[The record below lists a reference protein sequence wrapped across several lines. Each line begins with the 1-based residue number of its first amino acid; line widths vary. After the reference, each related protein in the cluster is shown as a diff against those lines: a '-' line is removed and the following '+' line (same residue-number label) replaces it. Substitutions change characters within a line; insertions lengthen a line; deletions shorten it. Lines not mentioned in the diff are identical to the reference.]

1 MDPERWNRLSTLLD
15 ELLEL
20 DEPVR
25 GRRLAEILRT
35 EAELGDELQR
45 MMALEDERPDFLA
58 QSVVDAA
65 VFSPQPG
72 QSIGPYRL
80 ESPIGEGGM
89 GQVWLAIRADGLY
102 HRRVALKLLR
112 PGLGDAGL
120 RTRFTRERQI
130 LARLGHAHI
139 ARLLDAGVS
148 SDGQPYLA
156 LDYVQGEPITDYVR
170 KLSLPL
176 HGRLRLFL
184 QVCAAVSHAHANL
197 VVHRD
202 LKPSN
207 IMVTPAGEVCLLDFG
222 IAKLLDESADG
233 QGEITGTGT
242 RAFTLH
248 YAAPEQLRHGVI
260 TTMTDVYSLGV
271 VLYELLVGRK
281 PYDPARPSDAAWEE
295 AILTGDPVRPSVAA
309 LRLAR
314 ENGTPHPRRLAAE
327 LSGDLDNILLK
338 ALAKA
343 PEDRYVSVEA
353 LAQDLRRHLDGEP
366 VLARAQSLG
375 YRTQKFISRNS
386 LAIIVVMSVVGLMVT
401 ALGFMYWQSSKAI
414 TEAQRAQA
422 MQDFVVALFENTD
435 QAGSGEGLDVRTLLD
450 AGVRRADT
458 ELLGQPQ
465 ARAELLGLVVR
476 LRQGLGDD
484 RQALELLDRQSQ
496 VLATLEG
503 EAPARIGI
511 ESAALRGR
519 SLRALGQPEVC
530 VRALVPWMPVS
541 EQQASAQPREVSEFL
556 SQLGRCHRQLGGL
569 DVARDLFGQALAL
582 RSGPAESKALQAES
596 KADLA
601 GLLADEGRHAE
612 AITAMREALALL
624 RESGGDR
631 NALGVEIWR
640 DLGSLHRMVDDPLE
654 SEASYRQAL
663 EIALNRFGPS
673 HPASTGVQRPL
684 GAILVEAGKLTEA
697 ERLLRQAHE
706 RLLARFGPEHAE
718 VAASW
723 QALGQLALE
732 QGRLAQA
739 QDALQ
744 RSLQLRRRSN
754 ELGARGSVLCDLAR
768 TRLALGQAE
777 SAELL
782 AHECQ
787 QQAMSYDPVLAA
799 RAERLLADVAS
810 TRGNAQAAAALL
822 ASAKQRLL
830 AEGVDPAAP
839 VVATVNLARARLLI
853 DEGDFPEA
861 QATLDTLRAQPRL
874 RTFQADDV
882 AWRTEALQ
890 ARLLC
895 RQGRAGDGRELA
907 DATLAAASA
916 KQPERQRLLDEIAGL
931 SISCGRG

>member
-1 MDPERWNRLSTLLD
+1 MDPERWQRLSFLLD

-20 DEPVR
+20 DPPVR
-25 GRRLAEILRT
+25 ARRLAEIVL
-35 EAELGDELQR
+35 ADAPLGDELQR
-45 MMALEDERPDFLA
+45 LMALEDERPDFLA
-58 QSVVDAA
+58 ESVVDKA
-65 VFSPQPG
+65 VFAPQPG
-72 QSIGPYRL
+72 QSIGPYML
-80 ESPIGEGGM
+80 ERPLGEGGM
-89 GQVWLAIRADGLY
+89 GQVWLALRADGLY

-156 LDYVQGEPITDYVR
+156 LDYVQGETITDYAR
-170 KLSLPL
+170 TLALST
-176 HGRLRLFL
+176 HDRLRLFL

-207 IMVTPAGEVCLLDFG
+207 IMVTSAGEVCLLDFG
-222 IAKLLDESADG
+222 IAKLLDEPAEG
-233 QGEITGTGT
+233 RTEITGTGT

-248 YAAPEQLRHGVI
+248 YAAPEQLRNGVI

-271 VLYELLVGRK
+271 VLYEVLVGRK
-281 PYDPARPSDAAWEE
+281 PYDPARPTDAAWEE

-314 ENGTPHPRRLAAE
+314 EQGQAQPRRAASE

-366 VLARAQSLG
+366 VLARSQSLG
-375 YRTQKFISRNS
+375 YRAQKFISRNTVGITVVAS
-386 LAIIVVMSVVGLMVT
+386 VLALMIT
-401 ALGFMYWQSSKAI
+401 ALGFMYWQASKAI
-414 TEAQRAQA
+414 VEAQRAQA

-435 QAGSGEGLDVRTLLD
+435 QAGSGGGLDVRTLLD

-465 ARAELLGLVVR
+465 ARAELLGLVIR

-496 VLATLEG
+496 VLSTLEG
-503 EAPARIGI
+503 DAPARIGI

-519 SLRALGQPEVC
+519 SLRALGQPDVC
-530 VRALVPWMPVS
+530 VRALMPWMAVS
-541 EQQASAQPREVSEFL
+541 QQQASQQPREVSEFL

-569 DVARDLFGQALAL
+569 SVARDLFGQALAL
-582 RSGPAESKALQAES
+582 RTGPDGWQALQAES

-612 AITAMREALALL
+612 AVVAMREALALV

-640 DLGSLHRMVDDPLE
+640 DLGSLHRALGDPLE

-663 EIALNRFGPS
+663 EIALSRFGPG

-684 GAILVEAGKLTEA
+684 GAILIEAGKLAEA

-723 QALGQLALE
+723 QKLGQLALA

-754 ELGARGSVLCDLAR
+754 ELGERGSVLCDLAY
-768 TRLALGQAE
+768 TRLALGQPE

-787 QQAMSYDPVLAA
+787 QQALANDPLLAA
-799 RAERLLADVAS
+799 RAEQLLAGVAR
-810 TRGNAQAAAALL
+810 TRGNTQAAGALL
-822 ASAKQRLL
+822 ASARQRLL
-830 AEGVDPAAP
+830 AAGIDPAAP
-839 VVATVNLARARLLI
+839 AMAALNLDRARLLI
-853 DEGDFPEA
+853 DAGDLDEA
-861 QATLDTLRAQPRL
+861 RATLDGLRAQPRL
-874 RTFQADDV
+874 RTFDWDEV
-882 AWRTEALQ
+882 GWRLDAIQ

-895 RQGRAGDGRELA
+895 RTGRPVDGR
-907 DATLAAASA
+907 TLAAATLASA
-916 KQPERQRLLDEIAGL
+916 SERAPERQRLLEEIVELGGNCA
-931 SISCGRG
+931 RD

>member
-20 DEPVR
+20 DPPVR
-25 GRRLAEILRT
+25 ARRLAEIVGVD
-35 EAELGDELQR
+35 AGLGDELQR
-45 MMALEDERPDFLA
+45 MMALEDERPDFLS

-65 VFSPQPG
+65 VFAPQPG
-72 QSIGPYRL
+72 QSIGPYKL

-89 GQVWLAIRADGLY
+89 GQVWLAIRDDGLY

-156 LDYVQGEPITDYVR
+156 LDYVQGEPITDYAR
-170 KLSLPL
+170 KLSLHP
-176 HGRLRLFL
+176 HDRLRLFL

-233 QGEITGTGT
+233 QDVITGTGT

-248 YAAPEQLRHGVI
+248 YAAPEQLRNGVI

-281 PYDPARPSDAAWEE
+281 PYDPARASDAAWEE
-295 AILTGDPVRPSVAA
+295 AILTGDAVRPSVAA
-309 LRLAR
+309 QRLAR
-314 ENGTPHPRRLAAE
+314 ENGTPHPRRLASE
-327 LSGDLDNILLK
+327 LAGDLDNILLK

-353 LAQDLRRHLDGEP
+353 MAQDLRRHLGGEP

-375 YRTQKFISRNS
+375 YRTQKFVRRNS
-386 LAIIVVMSVVGLMVT
+386 VALIVAISVAGLMVM
-401 ALGFMYWQSSKAI
+401 ALGFMSWQASKAI
-414 TEAQRAQA
+414 VEAQRAQA

-435 QAGSGEGLDVRTLLD
+435 QAGSGEGLDVRLLLD

-458 ELLGQPQ
+458 ELISQPQ

-484 RQALELLDRQSQ
+484 RQALDLLDRQSQ
-496 VLATLEG
+496 VLAAMAG

-530 VRALVPWMPVS
+530 VRALAPWMPVS
-541 EQQASAQPREVSEFL
+541 EQQASEQPRTVSEFL

-569 DVARDLFGQALAL
+569 DVARDLFGKALAM
-582 RSGPAESKALQAES
+582 RSGLADSKALQAES
-596 KADLA
+596 QTDLA
-601 GLLADEGRHAE
+601 GLLADEGRHAQ
-612 AITAMREALALL
+612 AITAIRSALSLL

-640 DLGSLHRMVDDPLE
+640 DLGSLHRMVGDPLE

-673 HPASTGVQRPL
+673 HPASTSVQRPL
-684 GAILVEAGKLTEA
+684 GAILIEAGKLTEA

-723 QALGQLALE
+723 QTLGVLALE
-732 QGRLAQA
+732 QGQLAQA

-754 ELGARGSVLCDLAR
+754 ELAARGSVLCDLAR

-787 QQAMSYDPVLAA
+787 QQAMPYDPVLAA
-799 RAERLLADVAS
+799 RSERLLAEVA
-810 TRGNAQAAAALL
+810 RVQDNPQAAAALL
-822 ASAKQRLL
+822 VSAKQRLL
-830 AEGVDPAAP
+830 AAGVDPTSQA
-839 VVATVNLARARLLI
+839 LAVIQLANARLLI
-853 DEGDFPEA
+853 DGGNAA
-861 QATLDTLRAQPRL
+861 QARAALNTLQAQPR
-874 RTFQADDV
+874 RRSIEWDNV
-882 AWRTEALQ
+882 AWRADALE

-895 RQGRAGDGRELA
+895 RQGQAGEGRELA
-907 DATLAAASA
+907 AAALAAATA
-916 KQPERQRLLDEIAGL
+916 RQPERQLTLDEIAE
-931 SISCGRG
+931 ISSPCGRG

>member
-1 MDPERWNRLSTLLD
+1 MDPERWNLLSNLLD

-20 DEPVR
+20 DPPVR
-25 GRRLAEILRT
+25 ARRLAEIVL
-35 EAELGDELQR
+35 ADAGLGDELKR

-65 VFSPQPG
+65 VFAPQPG
-72 QSIGPYRL
+72 QAIGPYKL

-89 GQVWLAIRADGLY
+89 GQVWLAVRADGLY
-102 HRRVALKLLR
+102 QRRVALKLLR

-156 LDYVQGEPITDYVR
+156 LDYVQGEAITDYAH
-170 KLSLPL
+170 KLSLPP
-176 HGRLRLFL
+176 HDRLRLFL

-207 IMVTPAGEVCLLDFG
+207 IMVTPAGDVCLLDFG

-281 PYDPARPSDAAWEE
+281 PYDPARPTDAAWEE

-309 LRLAR
+309 QRLAR
-314 ENGTPHPRRLAAE
+314 ESGTPHPRRLASE

-353 LAQDLRRHLDGEP
+353 MAQDLRRHLGGEP

-375 YRTQKFISRNS
+375 YRTQKFVRRNS
-386 LAIIVVMSVVGLMVT
+386 LALIVSLSVVGLMIT

-414 TEAQRAQA
+414 VEAQRAQA

-435 QAGSGEGLDVRTLLD
+435 QASSGDGLDVRLLLD

-484 RQALELLDRQSQ
+484 RQALDLLDRQSQ
-496 VLATLEG
+496 VLATLAG

-530 VRALVPWMPVS
+530 VRALAPWMPVS
-541 EQQASAQPREVSEFL
+541 EKQASVQPRAVSEFL

-569 DVARDLFGQALAL
+569 DVARDLFGKARAL
-582 RSGPAESKALQAES
+582 RADGADSKALQAES
-596 KADLA
+596 QADLA
-601 GLLADEGRHAE
+601 GLLADEGRHEE
-612 AITAMREALALL
+612 AITAMRAALTLL

-640 DLGSLHRMVDDPLE
+640 DLGGLHRAVGDPLE

-663 EIALNRFGPS
+663 EIALNRFGPG

-684 GAILVEAGKLTEA
+684 GAILIEAGKLSEA

-723 QALGQLALE
+723 QMLGLLALE
-732 QGRLAQA
+732 QGQLAQA

-768 TRLALGQAE
+768 TRLALGKAE

-787 QQAMSYDPVLAA
+787 QQAMAYDPVLAA
-799 RAERLLADVAS
+799 RSERLLAEVAM
-810 TRGNAQAAAALL
+810 TRNNPQAASALL

-830 AEGVDPAAP
+830 AAGIDPASPAVA
-839 VVATVNLARARLLI
+839 VVHQANARLLI
-853 DEGDFPEA
+853 DTGNFPEA
-861 QATLDTLRAQPRL
+861 RATLDALQALPR
-874 RTFQADDV
+874 RRSVEGDGV
-882 AWRTEALQ
+882 AWRTQALE
-890 ARLLC
+890 ARLGC
-895 RQGRAGDGRELA
+895 RQGRIGEGRA
-907 DATLAAASA
+907 LAAATMEEA
-916 KQPERQRLLDEIAGL
+916 MVRQPERQRTLDDIADL
-931 SISCGRG
+931 SEPCGRG

>member
-1 MDPERWNRLSTLLD
+1 MDTERWSRLSTLLD

-25 GRRLAEILRT
+25 TRRLTQITASD
-35 EAELGDELQR
+35 AQLGDELR
-45 MMALEDERPDFLA
+45 SMLALEDERPDFLA

-89 GQVWLAIRADGLY
+89 GQVWLATRADGLY

-156 LDYVQGEPITDYVR
+156 LDYVQGEPITDYAR
-170 KLSLPL
+170 NISLPV
-176 HGRLRLFL
+176 HDRLRLFL

-233 QGEITGTGT
+233 HGVITGTGT

-248 YAAPEQLRHGVI
+248 YAAPEQLRNGVI

-295 AILTGDPVRPSVAA
+295 AILTGDAVRPSTAA

-314 ENGTPHPRRLAAE
+314 ESGAPNPRRLAAD
-327 LSGDLDNILLK
+327 LAGDLDNILLK
-338 ALAKA
+338 TLAKA

-353 LAQDLRRHLDGEP
+353 LAQDLRRHLAGKP
-366 VLARAQSLG
+366 VLARPQSLG
-375 YRTQKFISRNS
+375 YRTQKFLRRNS
-386 LAIIVVMSVVGLMVT
+386 VAIIVVTSVVGLMLMS
-401 ALGFMYWQSSKAI
+401 LGFMYWQASKAI
-414 TEAQRAQA
+414 VEAQRAQA

-458 ELLGQPQ
+458 ELVGQPQ

-496 VLATLEG
+496 VLATLAG

-530 VRALVPWMPVS
+530 VRALAPWMPVS
-541 EQQASAQPREVSEFL
+541 EQQASQQPRTVSEFL

-569 DVARDLFGQALAL
+569 DVARDLFGKALAL
-582 RSGPAESKALQAES
+582 RGGPAESKALQAES

-601 GLLADEGRHAE
+601 GLLADEGRHPE
-612 AITAMREALALL
+612 AIAAMRKALALL
-624 RESGGDR
+624 REGGGDR

-640 DLGSLHRMVDDPLE
+640 DLGSLHRMVGDPLE

-663 EIALNRFGPS
+663 EIALNRFGPG

-684 GAILVEAGKLTEA
+684 GAILVEAGKLAEA
-697 ERLLRQAHE
+697 ERLLSQAHE

-723 QALGQLALE
+723 HALGLLALE

-739 QDALQ
+739 QDSLQ

-754 ELGARGSVLCDLAR
+754 ELGVRGSVLCDLAH
-768 TRLALGQAE
+768 TRLSLGQAE

-782 AHECQ
+782 AHECR
-787 QQAMSYDPVLAA
+787 QQALTYDPVLAS
-799 RAERLLADVAS
+799 RAERLLAEVAR
-810 TRGNAQAAAALL
+810 TRGNSQAASALL

-830 AEGVDPAAP
+830 AEGIDPAAP
-839 VVATVNLARARLLI
+839 ALAIIHLAHARLLV
-853 DEGDFPEA
+853 DDGEFAEA
-861 QATLDTLRAQPRL
+861 LATLDTLRAQPHL
-874 RTFQADDV
+874 RTLAWDDV
-882 AWRTEALQ
+882 GWRTDAMQ

-895 RQGRAGDGRELA
+895 RQGRAEEGRQLA
-907 DATLAAASA
+907 EAALASA
-916 KQPERQRLLDEIAGL
+916 SARQPERQRLLDDIAEL
-931 SISCGRG
+931 SGPCGRG

>member
-1 MDPERWNRLSTLLD
+1 MDTERWSTLSALLD

-20 DEPVR
+20 EPPVR
-25 GRRLAEILRT
+25 ARRLAEIAAGDAALG
-35 EAELGDELQR
+35 EELARL
-45 MMALEDERPDFLA
+45 MALEDDRPDFLS

-65 VFSPQPG
+65 VFAPQAG
-72 QSIGPYRL
+72 QQIGPYKL
-80 ESPIGEGGM
+80 ERPLGEGGM
-89 GQVWLAIRADGLY
+89 GQVWLALRADGLY

-156 LDYVQGEPITDYVR
+156 LDYVQGEPITSYAQ
-170 KLSLPL
+170 KLGLPTAD
-176 HGRLRLFL
+176 RLRLFL

-207 IMVTPAGEVCLLDFG
+207 ILVTSAGEVCLLDFG
-222 IAKLLDESADG
+222 IAKLLDESDAG
-233 QGEITGTGT
+233 ATEITGTGT

-248 YAAPEQLRHGVI
+248 YAAPEQLRSGVI

-281 PYDPARPSDAAWEE
+281 PYDPARTTDAAWEE
-295 AILTGDPVRPSVAA
+295 AILEGDPVRPSQAA

-314 ENGTPHPRRLAAE
+314 ETGLATPRRVARE
-327 LSGDLDNILLK
+327 LTGDLDNILLK
-338 ALAKA
+338 ALAKT
-343 PEDRYVSVEA
+343 PEHRYVSVEA
-353 LAQDLRRHLDGEP
+353 LSQDLRRHLDGEP

-375 YRTQKFISRNS
+375 YRAHKFVRRNS
-386 LAIIVVMSVVGLMVT
+386 LGLGMSLLAGGLLVS
-401 ALGFMYWQSSKAI
+401 ALVFVSWQARKAI
-414 TEAQRAQA
+414 AEAQRAQA
-422 MQDFVVALFENTD
+422 MQDFVVALFENTE
-435 QAGSGEGLDVRTLLD
+435 QAGNGSLDVRTLLD

-465 ARAELLGLVVR
+465 TRAELLGLVAR

-496 VLATLEG
+496 VLTALQG
-503 EAPARIGI
+503 EAPARLGI

-530 VRALVPWMPVS
+530 VRTLKPWLPLS
-541 EQQASAQPREVSEFL
+541 QLQAPRQPRAVSEFL
-556 SQLGRCHRQLGGL
+556 SQLGRCHRSLGGV

-582 RSGPAESKALQAES
+582 RSGLNESKPLQAES
-596 KADLA
+596 QADLA
-601 GLLADEGRHAE
+601 GLLADESRYEE
-612 AITAMREALALL
+612 AIAGTRAALSLL

-640 DLGSLHRMVDDPLE
+640 DLGSLYRAIGDRME

-663 EIALNRFGPS
+663 EIALTRFGPN

-684 GAILVEAGKLTEA
+684 GRVLVEAGKLEEA
-697 ERLLRQAHE
+697 ERLLRLAHE
-706 RLLARFGPEHAE
+706 RLLARFGPEHPE

-723 QALGQLALE
+723 QQLGRLAWE
-732 QGRLAQA
+732 QGRTPQA
-739 QDALQ
+739 QDAFQ

-754 ELGARGSVLCDLAR
+754 ELGLHATVLCDLAE
-768 TRLALGQAE
+768 TRLALGQAD

-782 AHECQ
+782 ARECQ
-787 QQAMSYDPVLAA
+787 QMAAGPLLAA
-799 RAERLLADVAS
+799 RADGLLAEVALE
-810 TRGNAQAAAALL
+810 RGHADAAKALL
-822 ASAKQRLL
+822 ASAEQRLL
-830 AEGVDPAAP
+830 ADGQDPAVSLLFAP
-839 VVATVNLARARLLI
+839 VVLARTRISL
-853 DEGDFPEA
+853 DEGEMLATEAAIAAMLGRLRSGRTPEA
-861 QATLDTLRAQPRL
+861 QAW
-874 RTFQADDV
+874 
-882 AWRTEALQ
+882 AWRFEALQ
-890 ARLLC
+890 AGLEC
-895 RQGRAGDGRELA
+895 RSGRAGDGRQHRDRVLEE
-907 DATLAAASA
+907 ASGR
-916 KQPERQRLLDEIAGL
+916 QPERQRLLDEIAALAGG
-931 SISCGRG
+931 CGRS